1 MTSKIIKDKT
11 KKNIKE
17 LMKATSSKTE
27 EIQDSKNKT
36 KKAMTTKDPSPKD
49 AITREPT
56 EISKGELDNWLG
68 VESSESSDE
77 EDERALENKI
87 LQILNVKKG
96 LFQAAKV
103 VVQKQ

>member
-77 EDERALENKI
+77 EDKRALENKI

>member
-49 AITREPT
+49 AIAREPT